1 MQVRYVQDARKRP
14 VDLRKMLG
22 PDEGVSLDVCA
33 RFEDLSS
40 VADAPFDVLLI
51 DARRADRVALEEDIR
66 TARKYTDAPIVF
78 LTGTESGQIRARGLE
93 AGAEAV
99 LTRRSLTSHLIK
111 EVVER
116 ARRRLGSSHIERP
129 APTSDV
135 SGSKPCNGAREAA
148 LMAALGYVEQGL
160 ARLDL
165 AANTDVP
172 ATGGASAADLL
183 TIIGYARRL
192 VGRSDRASRECDGAA
207 LLAEMQDDLLDA
219 AAEAGAALLIEAPQ
233 AAKFFVIGSAED
245 ARSGLEAIV
254 VGLLR
259 ACPQGSRLHVSLGA
273 EGDETRLRAK
283 GDAPL
288 VRDHRAFFTPDEKAR
303 DADYATTSLRCG
315 AALLGLRPEQVDLSE
330 ATRGVVVI
338 CL

>member
-135 SGSKPCNGAREAA
+135 SAKSPIVPDLIMERDETVLWFIAVDPDGSV
-148 LMAALGYVEQGL
+148 Y
-160 ARLDL
+160 
-165 AANTDVP
+165 
-172 ATGGASAADLL
+172 
-183 TIIGYARRL
+183 
-192 VGRSDRASRECDGAA
+192 
-207 LLAEMQDDLLDA
+207 
-219 AAEAGAALLIEAPQ
+219 
-233 AAKFFVIGSAED
+233 
-245 ARSGLEAIV
+245 
-254 VGLLR
+254 
-259 ACPQGSRLHVSLGA
+259 GA
-273 EGDETRLRAK
+273 EVGPK
-283 GDAPL
+283 
-288 VRDHRAFFTPDEKAR
+288 
-303 DADYATTSLRCG
+303 
-315 AALLGLRPEQVDLSE
+315 DLKKY
-330 ATRGVVVI
+330 VKQP
-338 CL
+338 